1 MERTV
6 GARLVIGEEGKRCQ
20 MPTLSIFSFWG
31 RLGARE
37 SPDHF
42 FMTTLYIVS
51 TPIGNL
57 EDLTLRALRVLKE
70 VDLILCEDTRVTKHL
85 LAHYEIDKPTMSYH
99 AQSKLSKV
107 DKIFGLLEEGKSL
120 ALVSDA
126 GTPTISDPGCMLV
139 AQVRARF
146 GPEVRIE
153 AIPGASAVLA
163 ALSVSGF
170 PSSEFVFLGFLPHKK
185 GRETL
190 FKEIA
195 LSKRT
200 MVFYESPHRIEKA
213 LASLAEHL
221 EPERKMLV
229 AREITKMYEENV
241 QWTIAEVVAYFLEHP
256 DHIRGEFVVVV
267 SPV

>member
-1 MERTV
+1 M
-6 GARLVIGEEGKRCQ
+6 ALVIYKHSPSGNMSP
-20 MPTLSIFSFWG
+20 MPTLFII
-31 RLGARE
+31 A
-37 SPDHF
+37 
-42 FMTTLYIVS
+42 

-57 EDLTLRALRVLKE
+57 EDITLRALRVLKE

-85 LAHYEIDKPTMSYH
+85 LVKYDIDKPTMSYH

-126 GTPTISDPGCMLV
+126 GTPTISDPGCLLV
-139 AQVRARF
+139 AQVRERF
-146 GPEVRIE
+146 GDEVKIE
-153 AIPGASAVLA
+153 AIPGASAVLS

-195 LSKRT
+195 LAKRT
-200 MVFYESPHRIEKA
+200 VVFYESPHRLAKA
-213 LASLAEHL
+213 LASLAEHM
-221 EPERKMLV
+221 EPERKVLV
-229 AREITKMYEENV
+229 AREITKKFEENV
-241 QWTIAEVVAYFLEHP
+241 YGTLAEVVAYFLEHP

-267 SPV
+267 EGN

>member
-1 MERTV
+1 
-6 GARLVIGEEGKRCQ
+6 
-20 MPTLSIFSFWG
+20 MPTL
-31 RLGARE
+31 
-37 SPDHF
+37 
-42 FMTTLYIVS
+42 YIIA

-57 EDLTLRALRVLKE
+57 EDITLRALRVLKD

-85 LAHYEIDKPTMSYH
+85 LVKYEIDKPTMSYH

-107 DKIFGLLEEGKSL
+107 EKIFEMLEEGKNL

-146 GPEVRIE
+146 GEEVKIE
-153 AIPGASAVLA
+153 AIPGASAVLS

-170 PSSEFVFLGFLPHKK
+170 PSSEFLFLGFLPHKK

-195 LSKRT
+195 LAKRT
-200 MVFYESPHRIEKA
+200 VVFYESPHRMAKA
-213 LASLAEHL
+213 LASLAEHM
-221 EPERKMLV
+221 EPERKVLV
-229 AREITKMYEENV
+229 AREITKMFEENV
-241 QWTIAEVVAYFLEHP
+241 HGTLAEVVAYFQAHP

-267 SPV
+267 EGV